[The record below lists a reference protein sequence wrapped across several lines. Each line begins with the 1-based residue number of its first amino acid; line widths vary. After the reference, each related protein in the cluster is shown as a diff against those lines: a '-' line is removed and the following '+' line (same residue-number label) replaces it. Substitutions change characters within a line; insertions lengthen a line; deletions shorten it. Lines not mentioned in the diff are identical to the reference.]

1 MKDKLKACGVYHIEQ
16 WQDGKL
22 IKKERIKNVVVQNFF
37 TAVYNSLADVAPMD
51 FPITHLAT
59 GDSITAAMR
68 TDTALGNELFR
79 KAISTVT
86 GGTTNFT
93 AKTSLT
99 PDESNFTIREIGL
112 FSDTTLISRVNVNI
126 AKNENVQL
134 LITYTLEII

>member
-1 MKDKLKACGVYHIEQ
+1 MKDQLKACGVYHIEQ

-37 TAVYNSLADVAPMD
+37 TAIYSCLAGSSTSI
-51 FPITHLAT
+51 PITHIAT
-59 GDSITAAMR
+59 GDGIATAAR
-68 TDTALGNELFR
+68 THAALGNELFR

-112 FSDTTLISRVNVNI
+112 FSNTTLISRVNVNI
-126 AKNENVQL
+126 PKNENVQF

>member
-1 MKDKLKACGVYHIEQ
+1 LKQKLKAKGVYNIEH

-22 IKKERIKNVVVQNFF
+22 IKKECIKNVVVQNFF
-37 TAVYNSLADVAPMD
+37 TAVYNCLAGSSIAI
-51 FPITHLAT
+51 PITHLAT
-59 GDSITAAMR
+59 GDGIATAAR

-86 GGTTNFT
+86 GGTANFT

-112 FSDTTLISRVNVNI
+112 FSNTTLISRVNVDI
-126 AKNENVQL
+126 AKNKNVQIL
-134 LITYTLEII
+134 VTYTLEII

>member
-1 MKDKLKACGVYHIEQ
+1 MEHKLKAKGVYNIEH

-22 IKKERIKNVVVQNFF
+22 IKSERINNVVVQNFF
-37 TAVYNSLADVAPMD
+37 TAVYNCLAGTSTSI
-51 FPITHLAT
+51 PITHLAT
-59 GDSITAAMR
+59 GDGTATAAR

-99 PDESNFTIREIGL
+99 PDESNFTIREVGL
-112 FSDTTLISRVNVNI
+112 FSNTALISRVNVNI